1 MPGFRPVDPKQS
13 FPELERRV
21 LARWRER
28 DVFARSLANREDAE
42 VWSFYEGPPTANGKP
57 GSHHV
62 LSRVFKDVYPRYR
75 TMRGYRVP
83 RKAGWDCHGLP
94 VELEVEK
101 RLGISSKGEI
111 EEYGIAEFNQRCRES
126 VFEYVEEWNRLTERI
141 GFWIDL
147 DDPYVTLDNEYIE
160 SVWWSLRKLW
170 DDERLYEGHKVVPY
184 CPRCGTALS
193 SHEVALGYEDVS
205 DPSIHV
211 RLEYVPSAA
220 GDRPGGAGREAPGEG
235 SSRTADS
242 DRGAADDGSAG
253 AEEIGPLQPGDRL
266 LVWTTTPW
274 TLPGNVAVAVG
285 PEIEYVRVRV
295 GDEVLVLAA
304 ELVDRVLGRAGHG
317 SGNDAGS
324 TPDPSGAGAGHEV
337 LDRFPGSDLVGR
349 GYRGPVFALEDG
361 GPADAF
367 RVLAGD
373 FVTTEDGTG
382 LVHIAPA
389 FGEDDYRVAAENEI
403 FDPTN
408 AHTLYNP
415 VRPDGTFDRRVIGFE
430 GDPVKDP
437 DVTTRLIANLRER
450 GLLFREQ
457 VYEHAYPHCWRC
469 ATPLIYYAKS
479 SWYVATSQARDDL
492 LANNEQIGWRPE
504 HIKHGRFGKWLESN
518 VDWALSRDR
527 YWGTPL
533 PIWECAAEGCDGRFC
548 AGSVAELAARARGE
562 VPDDLHRP
570 HIDAVVLDCEDCG
583 GEMRRVESVIDTWYD
598 SGAMPFAQFHY
609 PFENEQL
616 FAERFPADFIC
627 EAIDQTRGWFYTLLA
642 ESTLLFGESSYRN
655 CVCLGLI
662 LDPEGQKMSKS
673 KGNVVE
679 PWEVIEAHGADAFRW
694 YYLTAQQP
702 WSGYRFSVDTVGESV
717 RQFLLTL
724 WNTYSFWVLYANA
737 EGLTPADFPVRIA
750 HKDLPAA
757 PGRGSEGGSISDPS
771 ALTGAEEAAVYGD
784 LDRWVLSRLQATV
797 ATVREQMDEFDCTAA
812 GRAIAEFVEQLSNW
826 YVRLSRRRFWDGDR
840 AAFATLRHCLLETA
854 AMLAPFTPFL
864 ADEIHLNLTIGA
876 DPGADGTKTHAIGG
890 ESAHRPPEELS
901 VHLRDF
907 PEPDPALADPE
918 LEAAM
923 EAVRLTVELGRAARA
938 QARVKMRQPLRRAVI
953 VASDA
958 EREAISARAGLV
970 EAELNVKQLD
980 FVAEESELV
989 SYAVKPNYRSL
1000 GPRFGKRMPQVAAAV
1015 AALDPVHVAAVMAEG
1030 GQVGI
1035 AIDGDEHAL
1044 GADEVTLSLQPL
1056 EGYEVEAEAG
1066 HAVALQLE
1074 LDDELRREGLAR
1086 EIVHAVQNARKEAGL
1101 EITDRIEL
1109 SLGGDEE
1116 LLAAARAHEDYIV
1129 GEVLATAIAYDAADG
1144 TTAKLDG
1151 RELSISLKR
1160 S

>member
-1 MPGFRPVDPKQS
+1 MPGFHPVDPKQS
-13 FPELERRV
+13 FPELEERV

-28 DVFARSLANREDAE
+28 DVFQRSLANREGAE

-101 RLGISSKGEI
+101 QLGISSKQEI

-147 DDPYVTLDNEYIE
+147 DDPYVTLENDYIE
-160 SVWWSLRKLW
+160 SVWWSLGELW
-170 DDERLYEGHKVVPY
+170 KKDLLYEGHKVVPY

-193 SHEVALGYEDVS
+193 SHEVALGYEDVE
-205 DPSIHV
+205 DPSIYV
-211 RLEYVPSAA
+211 RFPLL
-220 GDRPGGAGREAPGEG
+220 GE
-235 SSRTADS
+235 
-242 DRGAADDGSAG
+242 DGSEAG
-253 AEEIGPLQPGDRL
+253 ESL

-274 TLPGNVAVAVG
+274 TLPGNVAAAVA
-285 PEIEYVRVRV
+285 PEVTYVRAKV
-295 GDEVLVLAA
+295 GEETLILAEPLLERILGEGAEIVGRISGA
-304 ELVDRVLGRAGHG
+304 ELVGR
-317 SGNDAGS
+317 S
-324 TPDPSGAGAGHEV
+324 
-337 LDRFPGSDLVGR
+337 
-349 GYRGPVFALEDG
+349 YRGPVFTL
-361 GPADAF
+361 ADREPGAF
-367 RVLAGD
+367 PVIGGD

-389 FGEDDYRVAAENEI
+389 FGEDDYAVAAENEI
-403 FDPTN
+403 FDPTQ
-408 AHTLYNP
+408 HGTLYNP
-415 VRPDGTFDRRVIGFE
+415 VAPDGTFDRRMSGFE
-430 GDPVKDP
+430 GRFVKDP
-437 DVTTRLIANLRER
+437 EVTRALIDDLAAR

-469 ATPLIYYAKS
+469 GTPLLYYAKS
-479 SWYVATSQARDDL
+479 SWYVATSKVREGM
-492 LANNEQIGWRPE
+492 LANNEQIGWHPE
-504 HIKHGRFGKWLESN
+504 HIKHGRFGKWLEGN

-533 PIWECAAEGCDGRFC
+533 PIWECTADECDGRLC
-548 AGSVAELAARARGE
+548 AGSVAELRERARGE

-570 HIDAVVLDCEDCG
+570 HIDAVTLDCERCG

-609 PFENEQL
+609 PFENEDL

-642 ESTLLFGESSYRN
+642 ESTLLFDTSSYRN

-662 LDPEGQKMSKS
+662 LDSEGQKMSKS

-679 PWEVIEAHGADAFRW
+679 PWDVISAHGADAFRW

-737 EGLTPADFPVRIA
+737 ENLGPDDFRGDPEPAQ
-750 HKDLPAA
+750 
-757 PGRGSEGGSISDPS
+757 
-771 ALTGAEEAAVYGD
+771 D
-784 LDRWVLSRLQATV
+784 LDRWALSRLQATV
-797 ATVREQMDEFDCTAA
+797 ATVAERMDAFDCTAA
-812 GRAIAEFVEQLSNW
+812 GRTIAEFVEELSNW
-826 YVRLSRRRFWDGDR
+826 YVRLSRRRFWEGDR
-840 AAFATLRHCLLETA
+840 AAFATLRHCLLQIA
-854 AMLAPFTPFL
+854 ALLAPFTPFL
-864 ADEIHLNLTIGA
+864 ADEIHLNLA
-876 DPGADGTKTHAIGG
+876 GG
-890 ESAHRPPEELS
+890 EAGGTGELPDS

-907 PEPDPALADPE
+907 PQADPALADSE

-923 EAVRLTVELGRAARA
+923 AAVRRTVELGRAARA
-938 QARVKMRQPLRRAVI
+938 QAKAKVRQPLRRAVI
-953 VASDA
+953 VANDA
-958 EREAISARAGLV
+958 ERAAISARAELV
-970 EAELNVKQLD
+970 KAELNVKELD
-980 FVAEESELV
+980 FVEEESELV

-1015 AALDPVHVAAVMAEG
+1015 EALDPAHVAKVLAAGIGMQIDVEG
-1030 GQVGI
+1030 ERIGI
-1035 AIDGDEHAL
+1035 NIEGDEHML
-1044 GADEVTLSLQPL
+1044 GPDEVTLSLQPL

-1101 EITDRIEL
+1101 EITDRIRL
-1109 SLGGDEE
+1109 GLGGDET
-1116 LLAAARAHEDYIV
+1116 LIAAAKAHELYLTN
-1129 GEVLATAIAYDAADG
+1129 EVLATEVAYDAVNG
-1144 TTAKLDG
+1144 ITAKLDG
-1151 RELSISLKR
+1151 QPLRIELEPIR
-1160 S
+1160 

>member
-1 MPGFRPVDPKQS
+1 MPGFRPVDAKQS
-13 FPELERRV
+13 FPELEQRV
-21 LARWRER
+21 LERWRER
-28 DVFARSLANREDAE
+28 DVFHRSLSQREGAE
-42 VWSFYEGPPTANGKP
+42 IWSFYEGPPTANGRP

-75 TMRGYRVP
+75 SMCGYRVP

-101 RLGISSKGEI
+101 QLGISSKQEI
-111 EEYGIAEFNQRCRES
+111 EEFGIAEFNAKCRES

-147 DDPYVTLDNEYIE
+147 DDPYVTLEDDYIE
-160 SVWWSLRKLW
+160 SVWWSLKRLW
-170 DDERLYEGHKVVPY
+170 DDDRLYKGHKVVPY

-193 SHEVALGYEDVS
+193 SHEVALGYRDVK
-205 DPSIHV
+205 DPSIYV
-211 RLEYVPSAA
+211 RFPLL
-220 GDRPGGAGREAPGEG
+220 GE
-235 SSRTADS
+235 D
-242 DRGAADDGSAG
+242 G
-253 AEEIGPLQPGDRL
+253 AETGESL

-274 TLPGNVAVAVG
+274 TLPGNVAVAVA
-285 PEIEYVRVRV
+285 PNVAYVRARV
-295 GDEVLVLAA
+295 GEETLILAEPLV
-304 ELVDRVLGRAGHG
+304 ERVLGEGV
-317 SGNDAGS
+317 
-324 TPDPSGAGAGHEV
+324 EV
-337 LDRFPGSDLVGR
+337 LDRLPGSELVGR
-349 GYRGPVFALEDG
+349 HYKGPVFALNDREPG
-361 GPADAF
+361 GFP
-367 RVLAGD
+367 VLAGE

-389 FGEDDYRVAAENEI
+389 FGEDDYAVAAENGI
-403 FDPTN
+403 FDPTS
-408 AHTLYNP
+408 HGTLYNP
-415 VRPDGTFDRRVIGFE
+415 VGLDGRFDRRVVGFE
-430 GDPVKDP
+430 GEFVKGP
-437 DVTTRLIANLRER
+437 EVTRALIDDLDRR

-469 ATPLIYYAKS
+469 GTPLLYYAKS
-479 SWYVATSQARDDL
+479 SWYVKTAEVKGRL
-492 LANNEQIGWRPE
+492 LANNETIGWHPE
-504 HIKHGRFGKWLESN
+504 HIKHGRFGKWLENN

-533 PIWECAAEGCDGRFC
+533 PIWDCEEGCAQFC
-548 AGSVAELAARARGE
+548 AGSIADLRKYARGK

-570 HIDAVVLDCEDCG
+570 YIDEVIIDCPDCG

-609 PFENEQL
+609 PFENEEL
-616 FAERFPADFIC
+616 FEERFPADFIC

-642 ESTLLFGESSYRN
+642 ESTLLFDASSYRN

-679 PWEVIEAHGADAFRW
+679 PWEVIDAHGADAFRW

-737 EGLTPADFPVRIA
+737 ENLSPADFPQSPSRSSF
-750 HKDLPAA
+750 LPDS
-757 PGRGSEGGSISDPS
+757 GRNDDRDGG
-771 ALTGAEEAAVYGD
+771 AD
-784 LDRWVLSRLQATV
+784 LDRWALSKLQSTV
-797 ATVREQMDEFDCTAA
+797 ATVRERMDEFDCTAA
-812 GRAIAEFVEQLSNW
+812 GRAITEYVEELSNW
-826 YVRLSRRRFWDGDR
+826 YVRLSRRRFWEGDR

-854 AMLAPFTPFL
+854 ALLAPFTPFL
-864 ADEIHLNLTIGA
+864 ADEIHLNLA
-876 DPGADGTKTHAIGG
+876 GG
-890 ESAHRPPEELS
+890 EGEELGELPDS

-907 PEPDPALADPE
+907 PAPDPALSDPE

-938 QARVKMRQPLRRAVI
+938 QAKAKVRQPLRRAVV
-953 VASDA
+953 VANDA
-958 EREAISARAGLV
+958 EREAISARADLV
-970 EAELNVKQLD
+970 MAELNVKELD
-980 FVAEESELV
+980 FVSEEADLV
-989 SYAVKPNYRSL
+989 SYAVKPNYRAL

-1015 AALDPVHVAAVMAEG
+1015 EALDPVHVAKVMADG
-1030 GQVGI
+1030 GEIGI
-1035 AIDGDEHAL
+1035 NVDGDEHTI
-1044 GADEVTLSLQPL
+1044 GPEEVTLALQPL

-1086 EIVHAVQNARKEAGL
+1086 EIVHAVQNARKAAGL
-1101 EITDRIEL
+1101 DISDRIEL
-1109 SLGGDEE
+1109 GLGGDED
-1116 LLAAARAHEDYIV
+1116 LLAAARAHEPYIAA
-1129 GEVLATAIAYDAADG
+1129 EVLATSITYEASNGQAVRV
-1144 TTAKLDG
+1144 DG
-1151 RELSISLKR
+1151 RDLSIAVTRTQSQ
-1160 S
+1160 SQ